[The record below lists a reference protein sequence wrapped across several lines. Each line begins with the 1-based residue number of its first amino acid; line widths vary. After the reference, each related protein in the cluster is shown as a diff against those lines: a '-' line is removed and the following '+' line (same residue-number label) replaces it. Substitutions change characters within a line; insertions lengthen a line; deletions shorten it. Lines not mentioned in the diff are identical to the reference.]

1 MNVNTSS
8 LSKRRACGFT
18 LVELLVAVSIM
29 LLMLKLLLPSLKG
42 LMGGTDAS
50 MARSQLI
57 GDLNSARTLALRNGS
72 DVYVVFIPMAS
83 DIKNISIEPNYNVWP
98 EVADYL
104 RNGEGNFILAEQSI
118 SYAIYAKESQ
128 YSPYDWYTD
137 WKRLP
142 QGFYFGGKGL
152 VDIWNS
158 AGTADPNKRLSV
170 PNLKKGHGRGVGN
183 GRRIYLPYLRYNA
196 KGELSSSDNSNRM
209 AMRDFYLSIKEGGVL
224 PPAKDVNGTYALE
237 DSERDEPSVAANK
250 KSVWLQV
257 NGLSGRADALEE
269 APDSTQTYSVWVHAL
284 DEEPVDVANM
294 IDDLRGLPDC
304 SRGWVGLWGNKDPV
318 SGNKIFIGPGR
329 IRPPAY
335 TNISREELIYL
346 TTQMRGKSPGTVL
359 QYRRNPN

>member
-8 LSKRRACGFT
+8 LSNRRVCGFT
-18 LVELLVAVSIM
+18 LVELLVVVSIM

-72 DVYVVFIPMAS
+72 DVYVVFMPMAS
-83 DIKNISIEPNYNVWP
+83 DIKNISIDPNYNVWP

-128 YSPYDWYTD
+128 YSPYDWYTN

-152 VDIWNS
+152 DDIWMS

-196 KGELSSSDNSNRM
+196 KGELSSSENTGGM

-257 NGLSGRADALEE
+257 NGLSGRADALEV
-269 APDSTQTYSVWVHAL
+269 APAEDQLYSVWVHTFKEAENL
-284 DEEPVDVANM
+284 VSNTMGV
-294 IDDLRGLPDC
+294 LPGYDG
-304 SRGWVGLWGNKDPV
+304 SWATTGWGNTDPG
-318 SGNKIFIGPGR
+318 SGNRIFIGGGNR
-329 IRPPAY
+329 QMAY
-335 TNISREELIYL
+335 TNLKREQVIDLI
-346 TTQMRGKSPGTVL
+346 THMRRESPGTVL